1 MSDDVLY
8 AFLGETPVGVF
19 LKDPNGVVHFRYND
33 EYRWTVD
40 PTPISLS
47 MPLIQNEHIGK
58 APENFLEALVP
69 ESPQAREEAARLHHA
84 RSTVAFDLLQS
95 IGFDATGALRLS
107 TTPQLP
113 VENDSL
119 FPISDAE
126 IATRLRTA
134 APTGLQ
140 PATATEHWSVAGQQ
154 GKIALRLHHGSWY
167 VTNGIARTTHIIK
180 PGITTLPLQAFDEHL
195 TMRIAAALGLHVANT
210 EFRLFDGVPAII
222 SERYDRRIA
231 DDGRVQALH
240 QEDFTQALGLP
251 ASLKYE
257 EHNGPTSEAYAAMLR
272 THGLPGQAE
281 SNIRAFIDGILVSYL
296 LGATDSHA
304 KNYSLLLDGES
315 VRLAPLYDLASIFP
329 YLGHGRLAASVTLA
343 MNIGGRRNLLQL
355 RRKHLERFADRMDM
369 DGNQIIRRFAT
380 LVRLLPDAFESAVQS
395 NHDTIALIGAQQFIE
410 DYRKRITMTY
420 DDAASWLDW

>member
-1 MSDDVLY
+1 
-8 AFLGETPVGVF
+8 
-19 LKDPNGVVHFRYND
+19 
-33 EYRWTVD
+33 
-40 PTPISLS
+40 
-47 MPLIQNEHIGK
+47 MPLIQNEHVGK
-58 APENFLEALVP
+58 VPENFLEALVP

-84 RSTVAFDLLQS
+84 RSTAAFDLLQA

-107 TTPQLP
+107 ATPQLP

-119 FPISDAE
+119 IPISDAE
-126 IATRLRTA
+126 IAARLRAA

-140 PATATEHWSVAGQQ
+140 PATAAEHWSIAGQQ

-167 VTNGIARTTHIIK
+167 ITNGIARTTHIIK

-195 TMRIAAALGLHVANT
+195 TMRVATALGLRVANT
-210 EFRLFDGVPAII
+210 EFRLFSDVPAII
-222 SERYDRRIA
+222 SERYDRRIT

-257 EHNGPTSEAYAAMLR
+257 EHNGPTSEAYATMLR

-281 SNIRAFIDGILVSYL
+281 SNIRAFVDGILVSYL

-315 VRLAPLYDLASIFP
+315 VQLAPLYDLASIFP
-329 YLGHGRLAASVTLA
+329 YLGHGRLAASATLA

-355 RRKHLERFADRMDM
+355 RRKHLERFAVRMNMDRD
-369 DGNQIIRRFAT
+369 QIIHRFVT
-380 LVRLLPDAFESAVQS
+380 LVQRLPDAFESAVQS
-395 NHDTIALIGAQQFIE
+395 NHDAIALIGAQQFIE
-410 DYRKRITMTY
+410 DYRKRIIMAY
-420 DDAASWLDW
+420 DDAASWLDL